1 MALFTTTT
9 ETPRDVENIYQEFE
23 CFFSGSI
30 REVQSEWNN
39 DKKTYYENSF
49 ENVVENKLFEGHYIF
64 LINEIKKHILE
75 QLGKYNS
82 IQILSFVEKQRIHY
96 ESFFPEK
103 RKKDLYEDFL
113 VMNVAMGDES
123 ILGTNYKL
131 TEGERTMAKLAY
143 EKYLEAYILLGQEME
158 AVFTTF
164 LTFVQKFAIQ
174 NYGNIDQKQFK
185 SFELNPKLI
194 GSFIDT
200 PNIIESHQQ
209 SFPVNLKKEFF
220 KRHPKGLELLNIPNI
235 ILEAYG
241 VFCKCKF
248 LEISGFGEI
257 PLPAFALMGVESAKQ
272 TVPGKCFQ
280 AYAMGFLVGYNDNLV
295 PFIDN
300 LTSRK
305 EKIIFEAMGKGAKG
319 FTERQGN
326 GDEVFF
332 SEDFY
337 ESGVFEGKRYKA
349 WSYIFETPSQFM
361 NFFKHPQK
369 KPPQK
374 KKQAEKWYALYHMI
388 LIAIG
393 KQVPNPLSGSK
404 ADTIRFGKDQYGTN
418 QGFYQELKKIDLN
431 DMTAYVRSL
440 PPKDRKQWKM
450 IITKISN
457 KDADVISW
465 LNKQPN

>member
-1 MALFTTTT
+1 
-9 ETPRDVENIYQEFE
+9 
-23 CFFSGSI
+23 
-30 REVQSEWNN
+30 
-39 DKKTYYENSF
+39 
-49 ENVVENKLFEGHYIF
+49 
-64 LINEIKKHILE
+64 
-75 QLGKYNS
+75 
-82 IQILSFVEKQRIHY
+82 
-96 ESFFPEK
+96 
-103 RKKDLYEDFL
+103 
-113 VMNVAMGDES
+113 
-123 ILGTNYKL
+123 
-131 TEGERTMAKLAY
+131 
-143 EKYLEAYILLGQEME
+143 
-158 AVFTTF
+158 
-164 LTFVQKFAIQ
+164 
-174 NYGNIDQKQFK
+174 
-185 SFELNPKLI
+185 
-194 GSFIDT
+194 
-200 PNIIESHQQ
+200 
-209 SFPVNLKKEFF
+209 
-220 KRHPKGLELLNIPNI
+220 
-235 ILEAYG
+235 
-241 VFCKCKF
+241 
-248 LEISGFGEI
+248 
-257 PLPAFALMGVESAKQ
+257 
-272 TVPGKCFQ
+272 
-280 AYAMGFLVGYNDNLV
+280 
-295 PFIDN
+295 
-300 LTSRK
+300 
-305 EKIIFEAMGKGAKG
+305 MGKGAKG